1 MLNLKREQM
10 IHQSADEL
18 SLKNDLL
25 RRLIRELVHPNEK
38 HEPLKIYADDK
49 ESFFQAVYVPIKLTE
64 TETEGE
70 KQVGNVIL
78 LKNITEFKELD
89 SAKTTF
95 ISTISHELK
104 TPISAI
110 MMSLKLLEDQRI
122 GSLND
127 EQQSLASSIKE
138 NSDRGATS
146 YQTVLSIV
154 GREDAGMVTK
164 ITEVIAKDP
173 KITLRGLSINSSE
186 GLFDGQIT
194 VLVSDTEHL
203 SQLISRLKRIQGVMR
218 VYRHD
223 SVKE

>member
-1 MLNLKREQM
+1 M
-10 IHQSADEL
+10 
-18 SLKNDLL
+18 
-25 RRLIRELVHPNEK
+25 
-38 HEPLKIYADDK
+38 
-49 ESFFQAVYVPIKLTE
+49 QAAWTNAG
-64 TETEGE
+64 T
-70 KQVGNVIL
+70 
-78 LKNITEFKELD
+78 
-89 SAKTTF
+89 
-95 ISTISHELK
+95 
-104 TPISAI
+104 
-110 MMSLKLLEDQRI
+110 
-122 GSLND
+122 
-127 EQQSLASSIKE
+127 
-138 NSDRGATS
+138 TS

-203 SQLISRLKRIQGVMR
+203 SQLISRLKRIPGVMR